1 MNKWIK
7 DQLVSQ
13 QIKSIS
19 IGICQLGAGQEHCSD
34 IQWIN
39 ESRINQWSQPE
50 NGIYQYSNP
59 SVSGIQIKYTAAT
72 FNE

>member
-7 DQLVSQ
+7 DQLVNQ
-13 QIKSIS
+13 QTESIS
-19 IGICQLGAGQEHCSD
+19 IGICQWGPDQEHCSD

-39 ESRINQWSQPE
+39 ESRINQWSQPAKQI
-50 NGIYQYSNP
+50 NQYRNL
-59 SVSGIQIKYTAAT
+59 SVSGVQVKNTAAT